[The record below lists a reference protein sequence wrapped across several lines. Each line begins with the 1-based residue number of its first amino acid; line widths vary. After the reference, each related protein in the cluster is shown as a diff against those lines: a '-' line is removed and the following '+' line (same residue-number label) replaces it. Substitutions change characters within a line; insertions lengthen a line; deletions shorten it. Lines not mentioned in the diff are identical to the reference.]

1 MSLKEIVDII
11 HSGELGNWKKRNQD
25 ALDSIFGGGGGR
37 YPDRA
42 KNSVKLRAPDRE
54 IPFAAYIHANTT
66 NEGAYGGLS
75 FVVFPVNGQPAL
87 FGLVVGTQGLDPDE
101 NVLGR
106 PGHARKVQAIC
117 AWLNAGFGNKHQ
129 VAWAKYDPTRIDINV
144 PEKLQRDWSEFE
156 GAFSKY
162 SGVMYGLYRPTKKRD
177 QTLEAVTAFLDLMF
191 EERGFEP
198 LGHAQAD
205 KKRIESEWFSHLM
218 PNVDRGGVKQ
228 LLDENRFVVIQ
239 GPPGTGKTRM
249 ALEIIENEYTGNG
262 RTIQLHPNATYE
274 NFVGGLAP
282 EQSRDAL
289 GLRFRPMPGFLM
301 QAADAA
307 RRVQPKPYLLHIDE
321 VNRADLSKVLGEA
334 IYLLEPKADKTRKV
348 ALAYD
353 FGDPFYASL
362 SLPSNLHLLG
372 TMNTADRSIAIVD
385 VAVRRRFAFIALWP
399 RMEVVERL
407 GCELMQDAFREILRL
422 FVEYAQE
429 DAFNLV
435 PGHSYFLEKDKDKA
449 VRSLKTGVAPLLEEY
464 LAQGYVAAFAEQVR
478 SYLQWVRSL

>member
-1 MSLKEIVDII
+1 
-11 HSGELGNWKKRNQD
+11 
-25 ALDSIFGGGGGR
+25 
-37 YPDRA
+37 
-42 KNSVKLRAPDRE
+42 
-54 IPFAAYIHANTT
+54 
-66 NEGAYGGLS
+66 
-75 FVVFPVNGQPAL
+75 
-87 FGLVVGTQGLDPDE
+87 
-101 NVLGR
+101 
-106 PGHARKVQAIC
+106 
-117 AWLNAGFGNKHQ
+117 
-129 VAWAKYDPTRIDINV
+129 
-144 PEKLQRDWSEFE
+144 
-156 GAFSKY
+156 
-162 SGVMYGLYRPTKKRD
+162 
-177 QTLEAVTAFLDLMF
+177 
-191 EERGFEP
+191 
-198 LGHAQAD
+198 
-205 KKRIESEWFSHLM
+205 
-218 PNVDRGGVKQ
+218 
-228 LLDENRFVVIQ
+228 
-239 GPPGTGKTRM
+239 M